1 MPLREARWDR
11 NTLPREH
18 SGDEVLQKVS
28 TGGRS
33 RIEVVLLKEVSSRR
47 EAGNGVGQAR
57 RGTEQGEVTKRGCP
71 GATTKEEG
79 ARGRGASFQRGG
91 GLRDEQEFP

>member
-1 MPLREARWDR
+1 MPLREARWGR

-28 TGGRS
+28 TGGRP

-57 RGTEQGEVTKRGCP
+57 
-71 GATTKEEG
+71 
-79 ARGRGASFQRGG
+79 
-91 GLRDEQEFP
+91 